1 MVTPLQ
7 EKHKEVCDAIYRVLE
22 LCFHQGV
29 TTTWRDIFLFLRL
42 PESAWGDDTDL
53 DEPIVIQTESD
64 LVLMKAML
72 SSYFAVKH

>member
-1 MVTPLQ
+1 MTELKI
-7 EKHKEVCDAIYRVLE
+7 KHQAVCEAIYRVLE

-42 PESAWGDDTDL
+42 PEKAWGTDTDL
-53 DEPIVIQTESD
+53 DEPIVIETESD